1 MLHHIFKIAFI
12 LLMTVSPVSLLAQTQ
27 VRDTVRKDTVKQQEK
42 KTVVHTIKG
51 VIVGDSDDDTLP
63 GAHIY
68 LGAEKKP
75 TTVTDAM
82 GEFTLKD
89 IPAGEVIVTASYVGF
104 RPTTKKYLVKA
115 DTNVGI
121 IKLLPEELDEVVIT
135 AKPPLIIQRGD
146 TTEFNAA
153 AVKVPEDAELEDLLK
168 KLPGFELVDG
178 KLMANGEEVKRIYI
192 DGTEYFLD
200 NPMAALQTLPA
211 NIVSKIKMFDGKSEE
226 ANFSGYNDGKKFRS
240 LNIETKNPDQL
251 KIFGKAGL
259 GYGISDDVED
269 SFKNNN
275 YNLDANANAFNRKR
289 RFSIRGSLR
298 NTNQGSDLPNASY
311 KGKGGHNRGK
321 NFGMD
326 FFNTFKKGLELTGG
340 YSGSDNE
347 SYSASSTRQDY
358 FPSESYQS
366 KIYENE
372 NHSWSESSSH
382 SVNTRFSYE
391 ISEKDRISFSPS
403 FSLRKSDSRS
413 IRLGNSIQDGDTL
426 NITNAK
432 SQNHNDSYSF
442 GGNFSWMH
450 GFAKRGRTLTIN
462 GNINVSDTKSD
473 GIQQDS
479 SIINKRD
486 TLRNLINSTKSFSNS
501 LTGSVSYSEPL
512 TEHARLSFNYSLS
525 YSQDESD
532 KESISYKDALF
543 TEIIGIDTS
552 LTNKISN
559 TRINN
564 SIGVN
569 YNYYKEKFSFNGG
582 GSINLSSEKNKYE
595 YLNAPDSLVKN
606 NYLNLSPQ
614 FNFNY
619 SLTERSNLNFSY
631 NGNTS
636 SPSASQLQDV
646 LDVSDQLSVSKG
658 NPDLKKTFSQSAS
671 LSFSSSKISEEK
683 FNFLNVGLN
692 FNNSFNNIATAT
704 QFIEND
710 TVINGYEIL
719 RRARLSTPINLN
731 GQWSISMNSSYSF
744 GINALKLRLSPSLS
758 YSYSRSPSIYD
769 NIKNITNSHRASFN
783 LGITSN
789 VSENLDY
796 NIRSSTSYTSSTSTT
811 TEGSSSFSQSVNANV
826 KWVFWKEFILAGD
839 YSYSYTLSKKG
850 GNINQSNS
858 MLNMEIGKKFL
869 KRKQLQVRFKAM
881 DLLRQRN
888 LLNYSIQDLYTQTR
902 YSTNTQNYYMLTI
915 SYHFN
920 TMGSKKADRKRAGE
934 NSPPGYFGEF

>member
-347 SYSASSTRQDY
+347 SYK
-358 FPSESYQS
+358 SE
-366 KIYENE
+366 
-372 NHSWSESSSH
+372 
-382 SVNTRFSYE
+382 
-391 ISEKDRISFSPS
+391 
-403 FSLRKSDSRS
+403 
-413 IRLGNSIQDGDTL
+413 
-426 NITNAK
+426 
-432 SQNHNDSYSF
+432 
-442 GGNFSWMH
+442 
-450 GFAKRGRTLTIN
+450 AKR
-462 GNINVSDTKSD
+462 S
-473 GIQQDS
+473 
-479 SIINKRD
+479 
-486 TLRNLINSTKSFSNS
+486 
-501 LTGSVSYSEPL
+501 
-512 TEHARLSFNYSLS
+512 
-525 YSQDESD
+525 
-532 KESISYKDALF
+532 
-543 TEIIGIDTS
+543 
-552 LTNKISN
+552 
-559 TRINN
+559 
-564 SIGVN
+564 
-569 YNYYKEKFSFNGG
+569 
-582 GSINLSSEKNKYE
+582 
-595 YLNAPDSLVKN
+595 
-606 NYLNLSPQ
+606 
-614 FNFNY
+614 
-619 SLTERSNLNFSY
+619 
-631 NGNTS
+631 
-636 SPSASQLQDV
+636 
-646 LDVSDQLSVSKG
+646 
-658 NPDLKKTFSQSAS
+658 
-671 LSFSSSKISEEK
+671 
-683 FNFLNVGLN
+683 
-692 FNNSFNNIATAT
+692 
-704 QFIEND
+704 
-710 TVINGYEIL
+710 
-719 RRARLSTPINLN
+719 
-731 GQWSISMNSSYSF
+731 
-744 GINALKLRLSPSLS
+744 
-758 YSYSRSPSIYD
+758 
-769 NIKNITNSHRASFN
+769 
-783 LGITSN
+783 
-789 VSENLDY
+789 
-796 NIRSSTSYTSSTSTT
+796 
-811 TEGSSSFSQSVNANV
+811 
-826 KWVFWKEFILAGD
+826 
-839 YSYSYTLSKKG
+839 
-850 GNINQSNS
+850 
-858 MLNMEIGKKFL
+858 
-869 KRKQLQVRFKAM
+869 
-881 DLLRQRN
+881 
-888 LLNYSIQDLYTQTR
+888 
-902 YSTNTQNYYMLTI
+902 
-915 SYHFN
+915 
-920 TMGSKKADRKRAGE
+920 
-934 NSPPGYFGEF
+934 